1 MEHYTLREL
10 SEMARIPL
18 HILRR
23 DAKVLFPEKQQ
34 SQGVS
39 STYNT
44 NECFELY
51 LYAHLVGVKKM
62 NLEEAHSVI
71 KILRPYLKKGGLMPE
86 GKKPEPDEYRDL
98 KEDDGLGQV
107 YTIPNAPIVYP
118 TKISIFEAIIV
129 DPEGNQHNDFSIIAN
144 RERARAREPK
154 SKSEGKHISDVLRI
168 TEYIYLP
175 PEDYE
180 TNYTHET
187 ILPVSQLLD
196 KFNESKRQYDVFH

>member
-1 MEHYTLREL
+1 MEYYTLREL

-23 DAKVLFPEKQQ
+23 DAKLLFPEKQ

-62 NLEEAHSVI
+62 ALEAANSVI
-71 KILRPYLKKGGLMPE
+71 KILRPYLRKKGLMPE

-129 DPEGNQHNDFSIIAN
+129 DPEDNQYNDFSIIAN
-144 RERARAREPK
+144 RERSRPRKPE
-154 SKSEGKHISDVLRI
+154 SKSEGPHISDVLRI
-168 TEYIYLP
+168 SEYIHLP
-175 PEDYE
+175 PEGYE
-180 TNYTHET
+180 INYTHET
-187 ILPVSQLLD
+187 ILPVSQLLN
-196 KFNESKRQYDVFH
+196 KFNECKRQYDAFH